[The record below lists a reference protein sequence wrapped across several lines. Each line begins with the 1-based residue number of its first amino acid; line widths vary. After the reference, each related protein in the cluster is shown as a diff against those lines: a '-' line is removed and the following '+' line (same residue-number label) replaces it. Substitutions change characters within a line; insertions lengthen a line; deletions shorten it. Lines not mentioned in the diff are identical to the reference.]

1 MKNLLFNWR
10 DPKIYFPLILL
21 IFLLILPIFLPTYF
35 LHIMVTIFVFAF
47 LSVAWNIIGGYAGQL
62 SLGNAAFFGLGA
74 YGAVLF
80 THYFNIPPWV
90 GGVIIGGAAALF
102 LSLLM
107 GWVCFR
113 LRGPYFAISSLA
125 IGEVMRLLFLHQ
137 RKITF
142 GAEGVTVPFKGDSLL
157 YFQFSSKVPYYY
169 IALVMVLLGIYICW
183 KIERSRLGYYLI
195 AINQNQD
202 AAEAVGIN
210 SVRTKQIALSLSALL
225 TAIGGVFYAQYIFFI
240 DPDFVF
246 SLGLSIEFA
255 LMAIVGGVGSVF
267 GPVIG
272 AFLLR
277 PAMEI
282 TNALLGA
289 TYMGVH
295 LIVYGGLLITVVLL
309 KPEGL
314 IGWLGRRYETLLK
327 FLPGLK
333 EKE

>member
-1 MKNLLFNWR
+1 MRKFLFNW
-10 DPKIYFPLILL
+10 PNPQIYFPFALL
-21 IFLLILPIFLPTYF
+21 IFFLLLPLFLPIYF
-35 LHIMVTIFVFAF
+35 LHIMITIFIFAF
-47 LSVAWNIIGGYAGQL
+47 LSAAWNIVGGYAGQL

-90 GGVIIGGAAALF
+90 GGVLIGGLAALF

-169 IALVMVLLGIYICW
+169 IALVLLLLGIYICW
-183 KIERSRLGYYLI
+183 KIERSRLGFYLI

-202 AAEAVGIN
+202 AAEAIGIN

-255 LMAIVGGVGSVF
+255 LIAIVGGAGSVF
-267 GPVIG
+267 GPIIG
-272 AFLLR
+272 SFLLR

-314 IGWLGRRYETLLK
+314 IDWLGKRYKIFLK
-327 FLPGLK
+327 NLPGGK
-333 EKE
+333 D